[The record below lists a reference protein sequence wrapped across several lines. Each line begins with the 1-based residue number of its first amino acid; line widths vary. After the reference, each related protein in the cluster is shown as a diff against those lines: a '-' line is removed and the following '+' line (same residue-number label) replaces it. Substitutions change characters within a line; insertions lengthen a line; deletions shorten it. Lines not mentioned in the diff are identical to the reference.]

1 MQNYV
6 CPNVEEMKRVT
17 DEFLNEADN
26 FIKKM
31 KSYENRK

>member
-1 MQNYV
+1 MENHV
-6 CPNVEEMKRVT
+6 CPNIEEMKRVT
-17 DEFLNEADN
+17 DEFLYEADN